1 MYWSW
6 NGEPR
11 EGRGAE
17 ALEKGGQITGG
28 GGAGGGWDSIYEND
42 QSDKVLDQDTASD
55 LFKYSTIVTGAE
67 WPPANQPKS
76 PCPTLK
82 VIGAITAYQNKK
94 EELKRMKQGPGMV
107 AGKGIVITA
116 TAAKAVDAGGSILPA
131 VARAAARL
139 AGQAAGEGD
148 VGEFPGGEGQE
159 EGGLLTFWRSKP
171 AVVEEAVVR
180 AVVEDELDPRSRRT
194 SV

>member
-1 MYWSW
+1 MA
-6 NGEPR
+6 PR
-11 EGRGAE
+11 HSKRGAV
-17 ALEKGGQITGG
+17 TGG

-42 QSDKVLDQDTASD
+42 QSDKVLNQDTASD

-107 AGKGIVITA
+107 AGKGIVISA
-116 TAAKAVDAGGSILPA
+116 AAKTVDAGGSILLLPLR
-131 VARAAARL
+131 VL
-139 AGQAAGEGD
+139 PSAGQAAGETS
-148 VGEFPGGEGQE
+148 GEFPGEGQRS
-159 EGGLLTFWRSKP
+159 GGLLTFWRSKP
-171 AVVEEAVVR
+171 AV
-180 AVVEDELDPRSRRT
+180 SRRRSSRRSWRMSWDPKLRGGAREGST
-194 SV
+194 AA